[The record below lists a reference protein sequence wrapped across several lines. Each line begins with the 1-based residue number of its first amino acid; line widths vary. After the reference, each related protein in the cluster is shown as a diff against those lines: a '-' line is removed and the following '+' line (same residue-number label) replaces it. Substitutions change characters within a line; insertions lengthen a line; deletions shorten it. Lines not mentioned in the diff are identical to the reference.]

1 LRAGRRWAEQR
12 GVVRDDAAGAAVGVA
27 GAASPSADSTPS
39 AGVAFSADAKREQKN
54 EKKISLHFKNYKQI
68 NQHKILI

>member
-1 LRAGRRWAEQR
+1 MRAGRRWAEQR
-12 GVVRDDAAGAAVGVA
+12 GVVRDDAA